1 MKVTQVGDSLINNNK
16 PTFNNHSSNHEEA
29 PIKLTNASTN
39 SESTLITTRLDTKNV
54 TNNHLPETGENNDYL
69 IFTAAT
75 LSILASVG
83 LVAPTNKRQDYM

>member
-1 MKVTQVGDSLINNNK
+1 M
-16 PTFNNHSSNHEEA
+16 HEQERERVFSVVFLK
-29 PIKLTNASTN
+29 I
-39 SESTLITTRLDTKNV
+39 V
-54 TNNHLPETGENNDYL
+54 MNNDYF